1 MKRIISWL
9 LGLAIVIGFMIINL
23 FVFDLVFVAR
33 LINIILASSL
43 MIMFRIIFGPS
54 AADRVV
60 AVDIFG
66 ILIVGLLAL
75 LYVLTDASFYIDIAI
90 AWALQSFIVSLG
102 LAKFLEGRRLDD

>member
-1 MKRIISWL
+1 MRRIVGWL
-9 LGLAIVIGFMIINL
+9 IGLAVVTGFMIINF

-33 LINIILASSL
+33 LINVILASSL
-43 MIMFRIIFGPS
+43 MIMFRIILGPS

-66 ILIVGLLAL
+66 VLIVGLLAL
-75 LYVLTDASFYIDIAI
+75 LYVYSNASFFIDIAI

-102 LAKFLEGRRLDD
+102 LAKFLEGRKLDD